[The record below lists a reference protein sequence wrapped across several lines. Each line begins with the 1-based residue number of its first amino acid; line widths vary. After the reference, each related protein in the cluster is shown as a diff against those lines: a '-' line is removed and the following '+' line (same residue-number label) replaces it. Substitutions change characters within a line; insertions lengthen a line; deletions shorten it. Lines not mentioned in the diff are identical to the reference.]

1 MHPDDIATLKD
12 LSRSN
17 MTGCIALLG
26 FRPMESLDL
35 THLINKSSIAF
46 ANDRMVS
53 GSAKAFSSLKDAME
67 RKNVFAV
74 AELHTRVKSVSRM
87 VALIPHRSTNAGLL
101 IVQLPFKEDVREVA
115 KEDIGVADQVAID
128 AAKSLIS
135 KSNVQYEGELSDI
148 LPENPWLK
156 HFFGYLESISL
167 GRPLDEVQDDTKIDV
182 EGMLA
187 AARKEIEDFSTSLPV
202 DAEPVKKERKRK
214 AAAVSKPAAD
224 DSVMEDIDEEWIEMY
239 KNDEISDKTAP
250 ELKAFLKSRGER

>member
-1 MHPDDIATLKD
+1 
-12 LSRSN
+12 
-17 MTGCIALLG
+17 
-26 FRPMESLDL
+26 MESLDL

-87 VALIPHRSTNAGLL
+87 VALIPHRSTNGGLL

-115 KEDIGVADQVAID
+115 KEDIGVADQVAVD

-187 AARKEIEDFSTSLPV
+187 AARKEIEDFSISLPV